1 MSTVINHNLP
11 AMNTY
16 GKLTKNSTAASKSME
31 KLSSGLRINR
41 AGDDAA
47 GLAISEKMR
56 GQIRG
61 LDQASAN
68 AQDATNM
75 LNTAEGALGTTE
87 DILQR
92 MKELATQAA
101 NDTNVKSDRGEI
113 QKEINQLT
121 SEINRIGNTTEF
133 NTQKLLKGDGGTAL
147 EGVAGTVTTGMSGG
161 VDAIFGQAK
170 ASYTLTSA
178 GKNNDSLSITLN
190 GQKLTINFT
199 DQAGADATKAKD
211 GSMQTN
217 GNETT
222 MTVYVSHDTDASKN
236 LANNGS
242 SIRDAL
248 QQMIDSNSSLKG
260 QYTVTGSGA
269 EVSVSA
275 VKGGAYDG
283 TNSSIK
289 GSANFEVSGN
299 LAGTTGSVEG
309 TYTAAVAATGG
320 ISLGT
325 AGVGGAAATAGD
337 VYAAYAGKGITING
351 TALEFYDGSK
361 GAYTG
366 KAQGIDIKG
375 AASAADVAAAI
386 VAQAKVDGVTLGST
400 GARIDIA
407 AKTGGLAGNDLTS
420 QNGTIQKDFSATFQ
434 VGANQ
439 GQSMTIEL
447 GDARALALGISGSAN
462 SSDSATGAKFTNTKV
477 VTNGTTTVNEEA
489 ALDVSNHDNA
499 TNAIAV
505 IEKAIEQVS
514 AERSKIG
521 AYTNRLEYTID
532 QVTNTS
538 ENISSSESRI
548 RDVDMAKEMMKYQT
562 KNVNMQAAQAMLAQ
576 ANQAP
581 QNVLSLLR

>member
-16 GKLTKNSTAASKSME
+16 GKLVKNSTAASKSME

-147 EGVAGTVTTGMSGG
+147 EGVAGTSTTAMSHGEDAKLTQANASFTVTTGG
-161 VDAIFGQAK
+161 A
-170 ASYTLTSA
+170 
-178 GKNNDSLSITLN
+178 NNDSLSITLN
-190 GQKLTINFT
+190 GKKLTVNFT
-199 DQAGADATKAKD
+199 DQAGADASKAKD

-222 MTVYVSHDTDASKN
+222 MTIFVSHDSDNAKN

-242 SIRDAL
+242 AIRDAL
-248 QQMIDSNSSLKG
+248 RQMIAADDSLKG
-260 QYTVTGSGA
+260 QYEITGSGA
-269 EVSVSA
+269 QISVAA
-275 VKGGAYDG
+275 VKGGSFDG
-283 TNSSIK
+283 TNSSISAATG
-289 GSANFEVSGN
+289 GSFTAGGT
-299 LAGTTGSVEG
+299 LHGTIAGTSG
-309 TYTAAVAATGG
+309 TYTEAVAATGG
-320 ISLGT
+320 INL
-325 AGVGGAAATAGD
+325 GAAASGGE
-337 VYAAYAGKGITING
+337 VYAKFAGKGITING

-366 KAQGIDIKG
+366 KAQGIDISG
-375 AASAADVAAAI
+375 AKTAAEVVAA
-386 VAQAKVDGVTLGST
+386 VVDQAKVDGVTLSVGT
-400 GARIDIA
+400 GTRINIA
-407 AKTGGLAGNDLTS
+407 SKTGGLAGNDLTS
-420 QNGTIQKDFSATFQ
+420 QNGTVQKDFSATFQ

-447 GDARALALGISGSAN
+447 GDARAAALGISGAAN
-462 SSDSATGAKFTNTKV
+462 GSDSATGAKFTNTKV
-477 VTNGTTTVNEEA
+477 VTNGTTTINEEA
-489 ALDVSNHDNA
+489 ALDVSNHQNA

-505 IEKAIEQVS
+505 IEKAIESVS

>member
-16 GKLTKNSTAASKSME
+16 GKLVKNSTAASKSME

-147 EGVAGTVTTGMSGG
+147 EGVAGTSTTAMSGG
-161 VDAIFGQAK
+161 VDAILKQAN
-170 ASYTLTSA
+170 ASFTVTTGGA
-178 GKNNDSLSITLN
+178 NNDSLSITLN
-190 GQKLTINFT
+190 GKKLTVNFT
-199 DQAGADATKAKD
+199 DQAGVDASKAKD
-211 GSMQTN
+211 GSIQTN

-222 MTVYVSHDTDASKN
+222 MTVFVSHDSDATKN

-242 SIRDAL
+242 AIRDAL
-248 QQMIDSNSSLKG
+248 RQMIEADDSLKG
-260 QYTVTGSGA
+260 QYEITGSGA
-269 EVSVSA
+269 QISVSA
-275 VKGGAYDG
+275 VKGGSFDG
-283 TNSSIK
+283 TNSSI
-289 GSANFEVSGN
+289 AASGN
-299 LAGTTGSVEG
+299 FVTGGSIGGTSGATVG
-309 TYTAAVAATGG
+309 TYTSAVAATGG
-320 ISLGT
+320 ITL
-325 AGVGGAAATAGD
+325 GAAASAGE
-337 VYAAYAGKGITING
+337 VYANFAGKGITING

-407 AKTGGLAGNDLTS
+407 SKTGGLAGNDLTS
-420 QNGTIQKDFSATFQ
+420 QNGTVQKDFSATFQ

-447 GDARALALGISGSAN
+447 GDARAAALGISGTAN
-462 SSDSATGAKFTNTKV
+462 GSDNATGAKFTSTKV
-477 VTNGTTTVNEEA
+477 VTNGTTTINEEA
-489 ALDVSNHDNA
+489 ALDVSNHQNA

-505 IEKAIEQVS
+505 IEKAIESVS

>member
-16 GKLTKNSTAASKSME
+16 GKLVKNSTAASKSME

-133 NTQKLLKGDGGTAL
+133 NTQKLLKGDGSASLDSIKG
-147 EGVAGTVTTGMSGG
+147 VTTSAMAKGT
-161 VDAIFGQAK
+161 DASLTQATTTF
-170 ASYTLTSA
+170 TLKSSA
-178 GKNNDSLSITLN
+178 KQGDSLSIVLN
-190 GQKLTINFT
+190 GQKLTATFT
-199 DQAGADATKAKD
+199 DDASVVDKKTATD
-211 GSMQTN
+211 ITIDTTN
-217 GNETT
+217 GSTAK
-222 MTVYVSHDTDASKN
+222 VYVSNDAVE
-236 LANNGS
+236 ANRPLDNGA
-242 SIRDAL
+242 AL
-248 QQMIDSNSSLKG
+248 RNAYQQMIDANSELKG
-260 QYTVTGSGA
+260 KYVVSGA
-269 EVSVSA
+269 GSDVTITA
-275 VKGGAYDG
+275 VKGSSVDG

-289 GSANFEVSGN
+289 AAASGN
-299 LAGTTGSVEG
+299 FTATGSGLAQGTSTGTAG
-309 TYTAAVAATGG
+309 TYTSATKAKGAVKFATGAATEA
-320 ISLGT
+320 S
-325 AGVGGAAATAGD
+325 
-337 VYAAYAGKGITING
+337 VYAAVSGKGVTING

-375 AASAADVAAAI
+375 VKNDTELAAAI
-386 VAQAKVDGVTLGST
+386 AAQAKVDGVTL
-400 GARIDIA
+400 ANA
-407 AKTGGLAGNDLTS
+407 AGVLTVTSAIGGIAGNNITS
-420 QNGTIQKDFSATFQ
+420 ANGAVQKEFTATFQ

-447 GDARALALGISGSAN
+447 GDARSLALGISSNIGGTD
-462 SSDSATGAKFTNTKV
+462 SSTGAKFTSTKV
-477 VTNGTTTVNEEA
+477 VTNGTTTVNEEM

-505 IEKAIEQVS
+505 LEKAIESVS